1 MTAIE
6 FENISKQYRL
16 GLVSTGTLSH
26 DLNRFWQT
34 KVLRREDPYLKVGE
48 VNDRAH
54 KGDSE
59 YVWALKDINFKV
71 EQGDVVGIIGRNG
84 AGKST
89 LLKLLSRVTA
99 PTTGTIRARGRIAS
113 LLEVGTGFHPEMTGR
128 ENIYMNG
135 AIMGMSRAE
144 ITRKLDEIVDFS
156 GCERYLDTP
165 VKRYSSGMTVRLG
178 FAIAAHLE
186 PEILVVDEVL
196 AVGDAEFQKKAIG
209 KMQDVSRGEGR
220 TVLFV
225 SHNMG
230 AVKNLCKR
238 GIVLNQGQVAFDG
251 DVEESVAFYTSNN
264 LINKHI
270 QYSTINNSF
279 RRNTPN
285 LDFEYLDIKML
296 NDVDNMSNEE
306 PIKLQATIRRNNK
319 KLQLCKFGIAIE
331 NISGETIG
339 ISYSENIEFP
349 STGSIFNIN
358 ITFPYHQLLMG
369 EYRLVCSISSFD
381 YVSKVYDYDLIYYPI
396 TFCVNYLNSS
406 HTISFSYWP
415 QKTGLVYKP
424 ATASIISK
432 KQ

>member
-1 MTAIE
+1 MSSAIE

-54 KGDSE
+54 KGASE

-251 DVEESVAFYTSNN
+251 EVGEAVGFYTENT
-264 LINKHI
+264 LINQHTAYCI
-270 QYSTINNSF
+270 VDNSF
-279 RRNTPN
+279 RKIHKDRRIE
-285 LDFEYLDIKML
+285 FIDIRML
-296 NDVDNMSNEE
+296 NDVDNVSNEE
-306 PIKLQATIRRNNK
+306 ELRFEVTIKRNDLK
-319 KLQLCKFGIAIE
+319 IKECQFGIAIE
-331 NISGETIG
+331 NIAGETIG
-339 ISYSENIEFP
+339 ITYSKK
-349 STGSIFNIN
+349 IFFEDDFIQKKAR
-358 ITFPYHQLLMG
+358 IILPHHQLLKG
-369 EYRLVCSISSFD
+369 EYRLVCALCNCD
-381 YVSKVYDYDLIYYPI
+381 YVSKITDYDLIHYPI
-396 TFCVNYLNSS
+396 SFEVNFVDRQHN
-406 HTISFSYWP
+406 ISFSYWP
-415 QKTGLVYKP
+415 QRKGIAYRP
-424 ATASIISK
+424 AEAEII
-432 KQ
+432 Q